1 MDQVTISAARSY
13 AALRREE
20 QARRSTKRLIVRLL
34 ITSVVIL
41 CALGLAPAVVWI
53 NSSSRKIDELGVFGD
68 SFGAVNSLFTGLAY
82 AAAISAFVLQRQDS
96 LLAIEN
102 QERGRAESTDARL
115 FTAEVE
121 ARSALAIVLAIR
133 TAGLSNDEAAARVKA
148 SDDAINELEASI
160 KKVSDLRLANAIGRA
175 IFEGDEV
182 ASRMYP
188 DPTSKRG

>member
-1 MDQVTISAARSY
+1 
-13 AALRREE
+13 
-20 QARRSTKRLIVRLL
+20 
-34 ITSVVIL
+34 VVIW